1 VALVVQKF
9 GGTSVGDP
17 ERIRNVARRVVDT
30 VKAGHRVAVVVSAMG
45 GVTDRL
51 VGLAREI
58 GGAQPDPREY
68 DVLVS
73 TGEQQTIALLAMAI
87 QQLGQP
93 ARSFTGGQMG
103 LRTDASHTRARIERI
118 DRDVL
123 LETIDGGV
131 VAVLAGFQ
139 GTDEAGNITTLGRGG
154 SDTSAVAVAAAL
166 GADVC
171 EIYTDV
177 DGVFTTDPS
186 MVSSARKLER
196 ISFDEMIEMASL
208 GAKVLQIRSVRFAMR
223 YGVPIHVRSSFHE
236 GEGTWV
242 VPEEEVMEG
251 LVVSGVTYNR
261 NEAKIRMRGV
271 KDVPGVAARVFSPLS
286 GAGIVVDMI
295 IQNLSHDGSTDM
307 TFTVPRDDYERALE
321 ITRATGAELGSGEVE
336 GDTGIAKISIV
347 GLGMKDHAG
356 VATRMFAVLAGEGIN
371 IQLIST
377 SEIKV
382 SVVIEEKYTE
392 LAVRALHAAFVEAR
406 SARAALLVC
415 ALLYLA
421 ALPTS
426 QPSLLPCPWPYE
438 LAAREAHSL
447 EVGCAPGPGGP
458 PVRGPARRLFALPID
473 PNRADRTTL
482 ETLPGIGPARAE
494 AILHER
500 AKRSFPSVEALRRVP
515 GIGPVTLRRIAPL
528 LAVGASEG
536 LQNGRTG
543 SLPSAPDAGPEDRS

>member
-1 VALVVQKF
+1 
-9 GGTSVGDP
+9 
-17 ERIRNVARRVVDT
+17 
-30 VKAGHRVAVVVSAMG
+30 
-45 GVTDRL
+45 
-51 VGLAREI
+51 
-58 GGAQPDPREY
+58 
-68 DVLVS
+68 
-73 TGEQQTIALLAMAI
+73 
-87 QQLGQP
+87 
-93 ARSFTGGQMG
+93 
-103 LRTDASHTRARIERI
+103 
-118 DRDVL
+118 
-123 LETIDGGV
+123 
-131 VAVLAGFQ
+131 
-139 GTDEAGNITTLGRGG
+139 
-154 SDTSAVAVAAAL
+154 
-166 GADVC
+166 
-171 EIYTDV
+171 
-177 DGVFTTDPS
+177 
-186 MVSSARKLER
+186 
-196 ISFDEMIEMASL
+196 MIEMASL

-392 LAVRALHAAFVEAR
+392 LAVRALHAAFVEAPKPDAAPPRAERALARRWTRGGPGAAQR
-406 SARAALLVC
+406 SSGPAGVRAALPGSASHVAAVAAPLSV
-415 ALLYLA
+415 ALRARGEGSPQPGGGLRA
-421 ALPTS
+421 RARWPSRARPRPPTLRS
-426 QPSLLPCPWPYE
+426 ADRPEPCGPDDARD
-438 LAAREAHSL
+438 AARHR
-447 EVGCAPGPGGP
+447 P
-458 PVRGPARRLFALPID
+458 RARRGD
-473 PNRADRTTL
+473 
-482 ETLPGIGPARAE
+482 PARAG
-494 AILHER
+494 
-500 AKRSFPSVEALRRVP
+500 EALVPERR
-515 GIGPVTLRRIAPL
+515 GTAARAGD
-528 LAVGASEG
+528 
-536 LQNGRTG
+536 RTG
-543 SLPSAPDAGPEDRS
+543 DAAPHRPAAGRGSFRGAPERQNR